1 MASDPAFSDMIRKW
15 TAADTQIRNLNNQL
29 RDLRS
34 ARDTLTTNVCD
45 YMKTKGLDK
54 RKIEISDSTLSYCEK
69 TETSSLSYS
78 YLEKRLGDI
87 IPDKDQVEYIITY
100 LKEKR
105 ETKKVPDLRRVY
117 RNDTKGS
124 TYDTKGITNDA
135 TNE

>member
-1 MASDPAFSDMIRKW
+1 MADPAFSDMIRKW

-34 ARDTLTTNVCD
+34 SRDSITTEVCD

-54 RKIEISDSTLSYCEK
+54 RKIEISDSTLSYYEK

-78 YLEKRLGDI
+78 YLEKRLVEI
-87 IPDKDQVEYIITY
+87 IPDKDQVEQIITY
-100 LKEKR
+100 LKDKR

-117 RNDTKGS
+117 RNDAGS
-124 TYDTKGITNDA
+124 SEA
-135 TNE
+135 P

>member
-1 MASDPAFSDMIRKW
+1 MADPAFSDMIRKW

-34 ARDTLTTNVCD
+34 SRDAITTEVCD

-54 RKIEISDSTLSYCEK
+54 RKIEISDSTLSYYEK

-78 YLEKRLGDI
+78 YLEKRLVEI
-87 IPDKDQVEYIITY
+87 IPDKDQVEQIITY
-100 LKEKR
+100 LKDKR

-117 RNDTKGS
+117 RNDAGS
-124 TYDTKGITNDA
+124 SEA
-135 TNE
+135 P

>member
-34 ARDTLTTNVCD
+34 ARETLTTSVCE

-117 RNDTKGS
+117 RNDTKVS
-124 TYDTKGITNDA
+124 TYDTKGITSDA
-135 TNE
+135 NE

>member
-117 RNDTKGS
+117 RNDAKG
-124 TYDTKGITNDA
+124 TTNDA

>member
-1 MASDPAFSDMIRKW
+1 MTDPTFSDMIRKW

-34 ARDTLTTNVCD
+34 TRDSLTTGVCD

-54 RKIEISDSTLSYCEK
+54 RKIEISDSTLSYYEK

-78 YLEKRLGDI
+78 YLEKRLAEI
-87 IPDKDQVEYIITY
+87 IPDKDQVEQIITY
-100 LKEKR
+100 LKDKR

-117 RNDTKGS
+117 RNDAGS
-124 TYDTKGITNDA
+124 SEA
-135 TNE
+135 P